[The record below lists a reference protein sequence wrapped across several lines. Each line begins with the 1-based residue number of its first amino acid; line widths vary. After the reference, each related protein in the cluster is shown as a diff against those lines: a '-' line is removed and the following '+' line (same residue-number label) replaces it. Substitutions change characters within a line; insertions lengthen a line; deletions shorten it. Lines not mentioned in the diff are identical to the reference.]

1 MLVLYLDK
9 LKLEKTNSSL
19 LVSDYRL
26 AAFDCIAV
34 FVNN

>member
-1 MLVLYLDK
+1 MPVLYLGK

-19 LVSDYRL
+19 MVSDYSL
-26 AAFDCIAV
+26 AAFVCIAV